1 MIKNDPSCFLV
12 EGLDADQQKDL
23 GDLKAV
29 TDQLAAWQVPEPT
42 AEEQSV
48 LVKSLVRQI
57 PQNYNS
63 QTKPDFSVRGWVRL
77 VFSQAQLYEVEF
89 WYACGAILL
98 ITLAGGAL
106 VGKAALS
113 LFTLV
118 VSPLLAIAGVA
129 YVFNHNS
136 SSLSALEAASPVGP
150 YALFFCRSAL
160 ILGTS
165 LAALPVLLIPG
176 QLLYPQMAF
185 WRVVVI
191 WLGTLVGLFG
201 LATYTTVRWNG
212 VMGTVIP
219 LGIWGLLVGAS
230 WQRAVSVAGAW
241 TLVPEWIMH
250 AVSTSDGLV
259 VGALLA
265 LILGSLLF
273 FQAARWVKQG
283 SILWA

>member
-12 EGLDADQQKDL
+12 EGLDAGQQEDL

-29 TDQLAAWQVPEPT
+29 TNQLAAWQVPDPT
-42 AEEQSV
+42 AEEQSA
-48 LVKSLVRQI
+48 LVKSLVLQM
-57 PQNYNS
+57 PKDGAS
-63 QTKPDFSVRGWVRL
+63 QTNPHFNIKGWVHLIFAQARL
-77 VFSQAQLYEVEF
+77 FEVEF
-89 WYACGAILL
+89 WYACGAMLL
-98 ITLAGGAL
+98 ITLVGGAL

-113 LFTLV
+113 LFTLI
-118 VSPLLAIAGVA
+118 VSPLLAMAGVA

-160 ILGTS
+160 ILGTN
-165 LAALPVLLIPG
+165 LAALPLLLIPG
-176 QLLYPQMAF
+176 QLLFPQMAF

-191 WLGTLVGLFG
+191 WLGALVGVFG

-230 WQRAVSVAGAW
+230 WQRAVLAAGRW
-241 TLVPEWIMH
+241 LVVPEWIMN

-265 LILGSLLF
+265 LIVGGWLLF
-273 FQAARWVKQG
+273 QAGRWVKQ
-283 SILWA
+283 SSNSWA

>member
-1 MIKNDPSCFLV
+1 MMRNDPACFLV

-191 WLGTLVGLFG
+191 WLGVLVGLFG